1 MTSPADPRTGVQ
13 ITRQFTLQDDSSRV
27 MVSISFRNTTQ
38 QTIRWSI
45 WDVVQLRAEKH
56 TDDGGFAHESAA
68 IITAPLRLASTF
80 PRHFNVMFGA
90 DENPQWQ
97 VNTEQGLFEAP
108 YLWHIGKVGLDTS
121 AGWIAFSNPAAG
133 FAFCQRYHYE
143 AGAEYPDGGA
153 SAEVWTTGAG
163 RVGNFDY
170 ESHPVYLMEAELLSP
185 LRTIPPGETTS
196 FSIEWGLCRADAK
209 VREVSEGGAVIA
221 PLRARLAG
229 GLVHVTGT
237 FGVFERG
244 GLWLTWLDAH
254 GNVADAYD
262 LGPVDPL
269 ALVTIDRMLPHKA
282 EYQRVLVQVSAWPD
296 VFRTVAMVKL
306 E

>member
-1 MTSPADPRTGVQ
+1 MTCSAYQREFRGWAGACVLENGLVRLVAVPDIGGRVMACDLGPYPFLFVDADLAGKLFSPEENQGDGSLGAWKNYGGEKTWPAPQGWERDDQWHGPPDPVLDTGRYTLDELTADGSRATVRMTSPADPRTGVQ
-13 ITRQFTLQDDSSRV
+13 ITRQLTLQDDFSRV

-56 TDDGGFAHESAA
+56 TDDGGFAHELAA

-90 DENPQWQ
+90 DKNPSVAGQYGAGPLRGTLSVAHWQ
-97 VNTEQGLFEAP
+97 GWP
-108 YLWHIGKVGLDTS
+108 DTS

-170 ESHPVYLMEAELLSP
+170 ESH
-185 LRTIPPGETTS
+185 RCT
-196 FSIEWGLCRADAK
+196 
-209 VREVSEGGAVIA
+209 
-221 PLRARLAG
+221 
-229 GLVHVTGT
+229 
-237 FGVFERG
+237 
-244 GLWLTWLDAH
+244 
-254 GNVADAYD
+254 
-262 LGPVDPL
+262 
-269 ALVTIDRMLPHKA
+269 
-282 EYQRVLVQVSAWPD
+282 
-296 VFRTVAMVKL
+296 
-306 E
+306 